1 MELNEFIKSFS
12 SGQKYVFTT
21 FVMQTPLAFTL
32 MNIYIPSFRENDLF
46 IQIVYSISASIVYL
60 AIVYAP
66 IYLYYTLFKIKI
78 GIEIQ
83 LLSAP
88 AIFTTFFLLKDPT
101 KYELGY
107 AHLMNYVSYS
117 FMFTIISVLLLFL
130 ISCIIAYCKKR
141 NGIHKDAKYPNKI
154 KQVHR

>member
-1 MELNEFIKSFS
+1 
-12 SGQKYVFTT
+12 
-21 FVMQTPLAFTL
+21 MQTPLAFTL

>member
-12 SGQKYVFTT
+12 SGQKYVFTI

-66 IYLYYTLFKIKI
+66 IYLYYALFKIKI

-107 AHLMNYVSYS
+107 THLMNYVSYS

-130 ISCIIAYCKKR
+130 ISCIIACCKKR

>member
-12 SGQKYVFTT
+12 SGQKYVFTI

>member
-66 IYLYYTLFKIKI
+66 IYLYYALFKIKI

-107 AHLMNYVSYS
+107 THLMNYVSYS

-130 ISCIIAYCKKR
+130 ISCIIACCKKR

>member
-66 IYLYYTLFKIKI
+66 IYLYYALFKIKI

-107 AHLMNYVSYS
+107 SHLMNYVSYS